1 MYNFAPAHHRVIDRV
16 LRPVTKFLHLR
27 LGLTPNQV
35 SVIGSAV
42 GLVAVVPILL
52 EEIEIGLLLL
62 AFSQIIDG
70 IDGSIARVFN
80 LRSRLGGRLETIF
93 DRLNEFFLFLALAI
107 VGEVTYTI
115 FILAYAAIL
124 LVTSVK
130 NRSDFDPG
138 FKRIVLYF
146 GYFLG
151 FQFVLTLAFA
161 ANLLG
166 FVASLL
172 LLDFTFQKEVDQAI
186 GASAGSGGEEKS
198 C

>member
-1 MYNFAPAHHRVIDRV
+1 M
-16 LRPVTKFLHLR
+16 RPVTKFLHLR

-35 SVIGSAV
+35 SVIGFAV

-62 AFSQIIDG
+62 ALSQIVDG

-186 GASAGSGGEEKS
+186 GASTGSGRRREELLS
-198 C
+198 RGRSA

>member
-1 MYNFAPAHHRVIDRV
+1 MYDFALGHHRLIDRV
-16 LRPVTKFLHLR
+16 LRPVAKFLHLR
-27 LGLTPNQV
+27 FGLTPNQV
-35 SVIGSAV
+35 SVIGFAV

-62 AFSQIIDG
+62 ALSQIVDG

-107 VGEVTYTI
+107 IGEVTYTI

-130 NRSDFDPG
+130 NRSTFDPG
-138 FKRIVLYF
+138 FKRVVLYF